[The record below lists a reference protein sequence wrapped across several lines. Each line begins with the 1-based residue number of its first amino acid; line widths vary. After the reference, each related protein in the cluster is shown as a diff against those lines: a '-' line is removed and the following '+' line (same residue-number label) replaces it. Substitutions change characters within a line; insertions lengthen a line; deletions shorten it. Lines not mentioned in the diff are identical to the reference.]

1 MVVLLWERAYVNNEF
16 NFNHYHLDARMIVW
30 QGIIR
35 EDDCSSQIDVRRDD
49 NHRQVLLFE
58 TTDVVYNHSK

>member
-16 NFNHYHLDARMIVW
+16 NFLDARMIVW

-35 EDDCSSQIDVRRDD
+35 EDDCSSQVDVRRDD
-49 NHRQVLLFE
+49 NRRQVLLFE